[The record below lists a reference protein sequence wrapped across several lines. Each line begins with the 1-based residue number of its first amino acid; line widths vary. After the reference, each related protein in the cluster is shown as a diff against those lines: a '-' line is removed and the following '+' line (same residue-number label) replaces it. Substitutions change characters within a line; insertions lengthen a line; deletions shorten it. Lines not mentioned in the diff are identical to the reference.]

1 MQPLVTYCLKHIRY
15 NYFKIHVKT
24 IFLFIWKI
32 AYFKDATNYTM
43 NEQHFDVH
51 LSMLMIDVN
60 VSA

>member
-1 MQPLVTYCLKHIRY
+1 MSEQVLLC

-24 IFLFIWKI
+24 IFLFTWKI
-32 AYFKDATNYTM
+32 AHFKDATNYTM